1 VLLVDAFTEHQC
13 LRAYRRGAFF
23 GSQFGSPDLV
33 FHRILLD
40 RQKLTIETSSKADI
54 TFVTDQDRVTVAE
67 ATRAVFEIPTNA
79 QGLPAIKYVR
89 VEAGDGH
96 ERIFSQPIRFGVKR
110 AESR

>member
-1 VLLVDAFTEHQC
+1 
-13 LRAYRRGAFF
+13 
-23 GSQFGSPDLV
+23 LV